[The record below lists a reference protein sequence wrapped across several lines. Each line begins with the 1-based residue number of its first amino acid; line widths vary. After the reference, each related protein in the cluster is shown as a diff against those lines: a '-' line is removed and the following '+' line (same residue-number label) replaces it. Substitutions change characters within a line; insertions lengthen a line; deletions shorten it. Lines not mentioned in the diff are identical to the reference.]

1 VATATATAVTPWLEA
16 IADGTV
22 PASGRRTASIV
33 AGDTAATPAL
43 NAPNAAPA
51 PPPTAAA
58 LEKEIF
64 AKGFAQG
71 EKQGAAAAQ
80 QQNAALAKQ
89 LATTLEDLMRV
100 RAEMI
105 RHTEKQMVQL
115 ALAVARRIVHHDVAH
130 NPETLI
136 AMMRVALERLSDAAK
151 VTVRLHP
158 ADHQSVTASM
168 KGGPSNGQVT
178 LVGDPRVARGGCRV
192 ESEYG
197 DIDAGVD
204 AQIQEIARALVG
216 DQRDATA

>member
-1 VATATATAVTPWLEA
+1 MSSRARRLTVATATATAVTPWLEA

-115 ALAVARRIVHHDVAH
+115 ALAVARRIVHHGAEFVNA
-130 NPETLI
+130 EG
-136 AMMRVALERLSDAAK
+136 AK
-151 VTVRLHP
+151 SP
-158 ADHQSVTASM
+158 ADAFLSEEDWA
-168 KGGPSNGQVT
+168 
-178 LVGDPRVARGGCRV
+178 CRV
-192 ESEYG
+192 QC
-197 DIDAGVD
+197 D
-204 AQIQEIARALVG
+204 QQRHQQEHRRQAK
-216 DQRDATA
+216 QS